1 MYTQIEL
8 LYRQTHAWNCLC
20 TRPNYTDLATKV
32 LLQDTTFV
40 HDDGRPMRSQVD
52 YYKAYYFLNVSK
64 LEKLTS
70 RARRDLSNGIET
82 QNQK

>member
-1 MYTQIEL
+1 
-8 LYRQTHAWNCLC
+8 
-20 TRPNYTDLATKV
+20 
-32 LLQDTTFV
+32 
-40 HDDGRPMRSQVD
+40 MRSQVD